1 MISRAGCLFIATL
14 ITGVLGER
22 RQQFFRTTPGASF
35 VSEGGRAILTCV
47 IGDLGGRVQW
57 TKDGLTLGYY
67 RDLPGFP
74 RYSVLGSDE
83 SGVFNLQI
91 VDATLEDEATY
102 ECQVGPNGTNKPI
115 RANAKLN
122 VLLPPTKAEL
132 VGYEVD
138 EELVVREEEE
148 VGAHRW
154 MNPADY
160 MLKKRE

>member
-1 MISRAGCLFIATL
+1 MT
-14 ITGVLGER
+14 T
-22 RQQFFRTTPGASF
+22 RQQRWRSWIKRIYALLP
-35 VSEGGRAILTCV
+35 
-47 IGDLGGRVQW
+47 
-57 TKDGLTLGYY
+57 GYY

-122 VLLPPTKAEL
+122 VLRKLLAHISLGGRKGALDTFLLAVPPTKAEL

-148 VGAHRW
+148 VELVCR
-154 MNPADY
+154 
-160 MLKKRE
+160 